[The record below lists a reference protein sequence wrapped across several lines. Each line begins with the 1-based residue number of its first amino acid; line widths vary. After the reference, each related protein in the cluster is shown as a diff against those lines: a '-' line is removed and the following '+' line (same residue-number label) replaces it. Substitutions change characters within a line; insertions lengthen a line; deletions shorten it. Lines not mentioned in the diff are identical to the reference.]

1 MHALLITFTS
11 DAPVEELVEPFTE
24 YARGLRS
31 IDGLVSK
38 TWIGDGDTLGGFHV
52 FASRAAADAYLASDM
67 AAGLVA
73 NPAFYDFEFHHFDI
87 FDELSAITGT
97 SRVPLA
103 A

>member
-1 MHALLITFTS
+1 MHAVLITFTS
-11 DAPVEELVEPFTE
+11 DAPVADLVQPFTE
-24 YARGLRS
+24 YARGLCS

-38 TWIGDGDTLGGFHV
+38 TWIGDGTTLGGFHV
-52 FASRAAADAYLASDM
+52 FASRSAADAYLASDM

-73 NPAFYDFEFHHFDI
+73 NPTFHDFEFRHFDI

-97 SRVPLA
+97 SHIPLA